1 MRYIERCAINCQYVC
16 YMEQSLEAIAD
27 NLLNI
32 RESRRLSLDQLSAL
46 TGVSKSMLR
55 QIETGRSSPTIATI
69 WKIANGLRVSF
80 TALLRKPIHEAEV
93 RSFRGEKP
101 LTAESEHYRLY
112 PLIPF
117 EPQQS
122 FETYYIEIDPGTVFS
137 GEPHGGNVYEYMFVL
152 KGKLRIT
159 VNGKTYDIDE
169 NEFLQF
175 QANCPHEYKC
185 MGKKMAS
192 AIMQISYLS

>member
-1 MRYIERCAINCQYVC
+1 
-16 YMEQSLEAIAD
+16 MEQSMKAIAA
-27 NLLNI
+27 NLRNI
-32 RESRRLSLDQLSAL
+32 RDRRSLSLDQLSDL

-80 TALLRKPIHEAEV
+80 TALLRKQIVPAEV
-93 RSFRGEKP
+93 RSFRGQKP
-101 LTAESEHYRLY
+101 LTAESDHYRLF

-122 FETYYIEIDPGTVFS
+122 FETYYVEIDPGTVFS
-137 GEPHGGNVYEYMFVL
+137 GEPHEGNVYEYVFVT
-152 KGKLRIT
+152 KGRFQIT
-159 VNGKTYDIDE
+159 VEDKAFVVNE

-175 QANCPHEYKC
+175 QANRPHEYKC
-185 MGKKMAS
+185 LGRKMAS
-192 AIMQISYLS
+192 AIMQISYLP

>member
-1 MRYIERCAINCQYVC
+1 
-16 YMEQSLEAIAD
+16 MEQSIDAIAT
-27 NLLNI
+27 NLRNI
-32 RESRRLSLDQLSAL
+32 RENRNLSLDQLSEL

-55 QIETGRSSPTIATI
+55 QIETGKSSPTITTI

-80 TALLRKPIHEAEV
+80 TSLLRKPVVQAEV

-101 LTAESEHYRLY
+101 LKAESGHYRLF

-122 FETYYIEIDPGTVFS
+122 FETYYVEIDPGTVFS
-137 GEPHGGNVYEYMFVL
+137 GEPHEGNVYEYIFVTQ
-152 KGKLRIT
+152 GKLQISVEGKEFK
-159 VNGKTYDIDE
+159 VNE
-169 NEFLQF
+169 NEFMQF

-185 MGKKMAS
+185 IGKKTAS

>member
-1 MRYIERCAINCQYVC
+1 
-16 YMEQSLEAIAD
+16 MEQSVDAIAS
-27 NLLNI
+27 NLRNI
-32 RESRRLSLDQLSAL
+32 RENRNLSLDQLSEL
-46 TGVSKSMLR
+46 TNVSKSMLR
-55 QIETGRSSPTIATI
+55 QIETGKSSPTIATI

-80 TALLRKPIHEAEV
+80 TALLRKPVIQAEV
-93 RSFRGEKP
+93 RSFRGGKP
-101 LTAESEHYRLY
+101 LTAQSEHYRLF

-122 FETYYIEIDPGTVFS
+122 FETYYVEIDPGTVFS
-137 GEPHGGNVYEYMFVL
+137 GEPHEGNVYEYVFVIRGAL
-152 KGKLRIT
+152 QISVEEKKFEI
-159 VNGKTYDIDE
+159 KE

-185 MGKKMAS
+185 IGKKTAS

>member
-1 MRYIERCAINCQYVC
+1 
-16 YMEQSLEAIAD
+16 MEQSIEAIAS
-27 NLLNI
+27 NLRTI
-32 RESRRLSLDQLSAL
+32 RENRNLSLDRLSGR

-80 TALLRKPIHEAEV
+80 TALLRKQTIQAEV

-101 LTAESEHYRLY
+101 LTAESEHYRLF

-122 FETYYIEIDPGTVFS
+122 FETYYVEIDPDTVFS
-137 GEPHGGNVYEYMFVL
+137 KEPHEGHVFEYVFVINGRL
-152 KGKLRIT
+152 QVSVEREKFE
-159 VNGKTYDIDE
+159 VNE
-169 NEFLQF
+169 SEFLKF

-185 MGKKMAS
+185 IGKKMAS
-192 AIMQISYLS
+192 AIMQISYLA